1 MERRGKIAV
10 SKSWSLTVQFQG
22 AYPSEP
28 VFVNRPGS
36 TDEQDGVLLSILIYS
51 DNKRPIQ
58 LVALDPKDL
67 KGRTNLPVYDLGL

>member
-1 MERRGKIAV
+1 MKYH
-10 SKSWSLTVQFQG
+10 SKSDSIIQG

-36 TDEQDGVLLSILIYS
+36 TDEQDGILLSILIYS

-58 LVALDPKDL
+58 LIALDPKDL
-67 KGRTNLPVYDLGL
+67 KGKTSLHHIICS

>member
-1 MERRGKIAV
+1 MERRGRITANHC
-10 SKSWSLTVQFQG
+10 KSDSIIQG

-58 LVALDPKDL
+58 LIALDPKDL
-67 KGRTNLPVYDLGL
+67 KGKTSLPHIICSK

>member
-1 MERRGKIAV
+1 MVTDHRLNK
-10 SKSWSLTVQFQG
+10 FQG

-58 LVALDPKDL
+58 LIALDPKDL
-67 KGRTNLPVYDLGL
+67 KGKSNIFSTWAHQPQLTFY